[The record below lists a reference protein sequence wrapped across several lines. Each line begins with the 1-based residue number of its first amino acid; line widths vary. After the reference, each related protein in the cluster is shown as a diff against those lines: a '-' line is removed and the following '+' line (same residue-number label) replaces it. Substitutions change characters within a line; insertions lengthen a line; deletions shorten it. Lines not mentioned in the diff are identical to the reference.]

1 MFVFDILKEV
11 GCHYMEEEKEKTF
24 KKKRK
29 KKKERGQFLNQRES
43 FTLHINDAVQTRE
56 RQELLKGKTA
66 KIFCNG
72 KL

>member
-1 MFVFDILKEV
+1 MSFYGRRERKDILK
-11 GCHYMEEEKEKTF
+11 
-24 KKKRK
+24 K
-29 KKKERGQFLNQRES
+29 KKKERGQFLSQKES

-56 RQELLKGKTA
+56 RQEFLKGKTA